1 MVYKPRVFTGL
12 VQAVGSIA
20 RLTLVQEGRRLAVDV
35 ALAPEHRTMGASVA
49 VSGACLTVVGATDST
64 LEFDVGF
71 ETLDKTVLGELKAGR
86 PVNIEPSLRI
96 GDPLGGHLVSGHVD
110 GVGRVTRTTKRGDA
124 LQVHI
129 AAPPDLHRFIAPKGS
144 ICVDGVSLTVNAVD
158 AQGFEVGLVPHTLE
172 ATTFSELAPGV
183 RVNLEVDQ
191 VARYLAR
198 LLETGE
204 GGAGVSRDLLL
215 RNGFIETGHQS

>member
-20 RLTLVQEGRRLAVDV
+20 RLTPVQEGRRLAVDV
-35 ALAPEHRTMGASVA
+35 MLAPEHRKLGASIA
-49 VSGACLTVVGATDST
+49 VNGACLTVVTDAEHT

-71 ETLDKTVLGELKAGR
+71 ETLDKTTLGELAAGGK
-86 PVNIEPSLRI
+86 VNIEPSLRI

-110 GVGRVTRTTKRGDA
+110 GVGRVTHTTSRGDA

-129 AAPPDLHRFIAPKGS
+129 AAPPELHRFIAPKGS

-158 AQGFEVGLVPHTLE
+158 PQGFEIGLVPHTLQ
-172 ATTFSELAPGV
+172 ATTFSTLTPGV

-198 LLETGE
+198 LVE
-204 GGAGVSRDLLL
+204 AGSTVPDTMPPRA
-215 RNGFIETGHQS
+215 